1 MVLEGAY
8 GASSSVLL
16 VHVWGYELLS
26 DLSVFLDDMLVFNAD
41 LVIDNLEVDIVA
53 SRSEVVHNGVV
64 GCNTILVLLGIEG
77 GDKDCVGVTIVGSQ
91 DVLITTGA
99 LMRNLPMLSVYSLE
113 ISLSQMWISFEEMEV
128 RGTRSILRVAIV
140 LA

>member
-64 GCNTILVLLGIEG
+64 GCNAILVLLGIEG